1 MAERKTQA
9 HRNVWHKL
17 KQLCFRQLHSFVH
30 TNTAETKDSISLL
43 VLHAGTQNRRADGR
57 LSSYCFGRN
66 SECTAIKLLW
76 RLPLKMFIFSILV
89 ASILLMYTQAQIQCG
104 LEKGKRLDTF
114 SEDTDRL
121 KIPCKYNAVRQT
133 CGRYFINVTP
143 GNDIRSDTGEYYVD
157 TMWVSVTDTE
167 TKQTWEGRT
176 STKIAQKAISD
187 PARSP
192 FNTKTNQLDINSICT
207 TGTNEDT
214 NQVYL
219 IEKNG
224 LFSISFGVYEEG
236 GRKSKT
242 STWDFECND
251 SNVELVPYPE
261 QACGNLTEDVVKNIR
276 KDMDFS
282 QDNEVYMYYVLNNK
296 PIAQTSAI
304 CKSLEDIFANDRC
317 GDREAL
323 AIHSCYKIVYSGPI
337 YKKLLRFG
345 TDPKTVWKACID
357 YVCSDFTDQV
367 TCEYL
372 GEALD
377 EVKKP
382 SDLIAKK
389 IEENNCYAGYNPL

>member
-1 MAERKTQA
+1 MIVFT
-9 HRNVWHKL
+9 
-17 KQLCFRQLHSFVH
+17 S
-30 TNTAETKDSISLL
+30 
-43 VLHAGTQNRRADGR
+43 
-57 LSSYCFGRN
+57 
-66 SECTAIKLLW
+66 
-76 RLPLKMFIFSILV
+76 LV
-89 ASILLMYTQAQIQCG
+89 ASVLLMYTHAQIQCG

-143 GNDIRSDTGEYYVD
+143 GNDIRSDTGEYYVE
-157 TMWVSVTDTE
+157 TMWVSITDTE
-167 TKQTWEGRT
+167 TKQKWEGRT
-176 STKIAQKAISD
+176 STKIAQKAIND

-192 FNTKTNQLDINSICT
+192 FQTKTNELDINSICT
-207 TGTNEDT
+207 IGANEDT

-219 IEKNG
+219 MEKNG

-242 STWDFECND
+242 STWEFECND
-251 SNVELVPYPE
+251 NNVELAPYP
-261 QACGNLTEDVVKNIR
+261 QQVCGNLTEDVVKNIR

-296 PIAQTSAI
+296 AIAQTSEV
-304 CKSLEDIFANDRC
+304 CKYLEETFTTGRC
-317 GDREAL
+317 KAREAL
-323 AIHSCYKIVYSGPI
+323 AVHLCYRVVYSGFI

-345 TDPKTVWKACID
+345 TDPKYVWKACID

-382 SDLIAKK
+382 SDTIAKK
-389 IEENNCYAGYNPL
+389 IEENNCYPGYNGF